1 MSFLSNI
8 FARRQQ
14 SSSVAKDRLQI
25 LLAHERS
32 AGGEAGESD
41 LIRQLHKEIM
51 EVIARHVAID
61 QDKVQIKV
69 DRGSGCSML
78 EIDVEV
84 PQELS
89 GKQVS

>member
-1 MSFLSNI
+1 MSFLANI
-8 FARRQQ
+8 FTRRQQ

-32 AGGEAGESD
+32 AGGESGESD

-51 EVIARHVAID
+51 EVIARHVAVD

-89 GKQVS
+89 GKRTS

>member
-14 SSSVAKDRLQI
+14 SSNVAKDRLQI

-32 AGGEAGESD
+32 AGGESGESD

-51 EVIARHVAID
+51 EVIARHVAVD

-84 PQELS
+84 PQELN
-89 GKQVS
+89 GKRGA

>member
-1 MSFLSNI
+1 MGLLDTLFGRSRSSAPV
-8 FARRQQ
+8 AR
-14 SSSVAKDRLQI
+14 DRLQI
-25 LLAHERS
+25 LLAHER
-32 AGGEAGESD
+32 AGTDGQESE
-41 LIRQLHKEIM
+41 LLNTLHSEIL
-51 EVIARHVAID
+51 EVIKRHIPVD

-89 GKQVS
+89 GKRTS

>member
-1 MSFLSNI
+1 MSFLANI

-32 AGGEAGESD
+32 AGGESGESD

-51 EVIARHVAID
+51 EVIARHVAVD

-89 GKQVS
+89 GKRTS